1 MSQVRILP
9 GIPKADILVG
19 MRTKNFSSEGQR
31 NSDMLTNLLKLR
43 LHDNGK
49 AKTIDAL
56 GNTTYVDVPIYE
68 KDVLEGFIDLAVS
81 EFNSVPEFTDFTLE
95 NSRFV
100 DCFAEVLVEGA
111 TLYAL
116 SSKALIEKGR
126 EFTLGDSGLEFHP
139 PAVSDLLQT
148 QFATLLSH
156 HWNKLMHIK
165 LHIKSFTK

>member
-1 MSQVRILP
+1 
-9 GIPKADILVG
+9 
-19 MRTKNFSSEGQR
+19 
-31 NSDMLTNLLKLR
+31 MLINLLKLR
-43 LHDNGK
+43 LHDHGK

-68 KDVLEGFIDLAVS
+68 QNVLEGFIDLAVS

-100 DCFAEVLVEGA
+100 DCFAEVIVEGA

-116 SSKALIEKGR
+116 SSKALIERGR
-126 EFTLGDSGLEFHP
+126 EFAMKTEDNGLYLNP
-139 PAVSDLLQT
+139 PAVADLLQT